1 MDEGARL
8 FSYYVN
14 LAFRSFR
21 RSPGLTALMVL
32 AISFGVA
39 ATMTTFAVFRAVS
52 GDPIPWKSS
61 RLFVPQVDT
70 WGPAA
75 RGSSGEPPNA
85 LDYGTASALLRDH
98 RGTLQSAIY
107 KLSPA
112 VQASQTGSHPI
123 NVDGHA
129 VGAEFFPMLDVP
141 FRYGS
146 GWSRQDDEA
155 RANVAVISERLNRR
169 LFGGENSVGRTLA
182 IEGRSYRIVGVLRHW
197 DPQPRFFDVVNT
209 GGFSAAGEDLLL
221 PFNTAIAAGIATTG
235 NTACNKNPDEAGI
248 AGLVHSGCAW
258 IAYLVQLDSRDAAN
272 AYRRYL
278 DGYAR
283 QLKDSGAVQWEPNN
297 RLRDLPAWLDHL
309 HVVPPDTGV
318 SLLVAL
324 GLLVVCL
331 VNTSGLLLAKF
342 LRRSGEI
349 GMRRAV
355 GASRTAIYA
364 QFLIESGM
372 VGLAGGCLGLG
383 LTAIGVMCVHWLL
396 PADIASLARIDAVL
410 LALTICLALLS
421 TLLAG
426 AYPTLRATR
435 VQPSLQLKAL

>member
-1 MDEGARL
+1 M
-8 FSYYVN
+8 FSYYAS
-14 LAFRSFR
+14 LAIRSFR

-32 AISFGVA
+32 VIGFGVA
-39 ATMTTFAVFRAVS
+39 ATMITFSVFRAVS

-75 RGSSGEPPNA
+75 HGNAGEPPVA
-85 LDYGTASALLRDH
+85 LDYGTASALLRDR
-98 RGTLQSAIY
+98 RGTLQAAMY
-107 KLSPA
+107 KFSPA
-112 VQASQTGSHPI
+112 VQAPQTGSHPV

-129 VGAEFFPMLDVP
+129 VSADFFPMLDLP
-141 FRYGS
+141 FHYGG
-146 GWSRQDDEA
+146 GWSHLDDEA
-155 RANVAVISERLNRR
+155 RANVAVISEHLNQR
-169 LFGGENSVGRTLA
+169 LFEGRNSVGQTLA
-182 IEGRSYRIVGVLRHW
+182 IEGRSYRIVGVLKHW
-197 DPQPRFFDVVNT
+197 NPQPRFFDVVNT
-209 GGFSAAGEDLLL
+209 GGFSATGEDLLL
-221 PFNTAIAAGIATTG
+221 PFDTAIAAGIATTG
-235 NTACNKNPDEAGI
+235 NTACRKNPDEAGM
-248 AGLVHSGCAW
+248 AGLVRSSCAW
-258 IAYLVQLDSRDAAN
+258 IAFLVQLDNPDMVAA
-272 AYRRYL
+272 YERYL

-283 QLKDSGAVQWEPNN
+283 QLKDRGATRWEPNN
-297 RLRDLPAWLDHL
+297 RLRDLPAWLDHM

-355 GASRTAIYA
+355 GAPRGAIYA
-364 QFLIESGM
+364 QFLVESGM
-372 VGLAGGCLGLG
+372 IGLAGGCLGLA
-383 LTAIGVMCVHWLL
+383 LTALGVMCVHWLL
-396 PADIASLARIDAVL
+396 PADIAALARIDAML
-410 LALTICLALLS
+410 LVLTICLSLLS

-435 VQPSLQLKAL
+435 VQPTLQLKTL

>member
-1 MDEGARL
+1 M
-8 FSYYVN
+8 FSYYVT
-14 LAFRSFR
+14 LALRSFR

-32 AISFGVA
+32 AIGFGVA
-39 ATMTTFAVFRAVS
+39 ATMTTFSVFRAVS

-61 RLFVPQVDT
+61 RLFVPQVDI

-75 RGSSGEPPNA
+75 RGNNGGEPPNA
-85 LDYGTASALLRDH
+85 LDYRTASALLRDR
-98 RGTLQSAIY
+98 RGALQSAMY
-107 KLSPA
+107 KVSPA
-112 VQASQTGSHPI
+112 VQAQQAGSHPI

-129 VGAEFFPMLDVP
+129 VGADFFPMLDVP
-141 FRYGS
+141 FRRGG

-155 RANVAVISERLNRR
+155 RANVAVVSERLSRR
-169 LFGGENSVGRTLA
+169 LFGDQDGVGKTLS
-182 IEGRSYRIVGVLRHW
+182 IEGRSYRIVGVMEHW

-209 GGFSAAGEDLLL
+209 GGFSAAGEDLFL
-221 PFNTAIAAGIATTG
+221 PFDTAIAAGMATTG
-235 NTACNKNPDEAGI
+235 NTACGKSPDEAGI
-248 AGLVHSGCAW
+248 AGLLRSNCAW
-258 IAYLVQLDSRDAAN
+258 IAYLVQLDSAEAVD

-283 QLKDSGAVQWEPNN
+283 QLRDSGAVQWEPNN
-297 RLRDLPAWLDHL
+297 RLRDLPAWLDHM

-324 GLLVVCL
+324 GLLAVCL
-331 VNTSGLLLAKF
+331 ANTSGLLLAKF

-355 GASRTAIYA
+355 GAPRKAIYA
-364 QFLIESGM
+364 QFLTESGM

-383 LTAIGVMCVHWLL
+383 LTALGVMCVHWLL
-396 PADIASLARIDAVL
+396 PPDIAALARIDAAL
-410 LALTICLALLS
+410 LALTVCVALLS

-435 VQPSLQLKAL
+435 VQPTLQLKTL